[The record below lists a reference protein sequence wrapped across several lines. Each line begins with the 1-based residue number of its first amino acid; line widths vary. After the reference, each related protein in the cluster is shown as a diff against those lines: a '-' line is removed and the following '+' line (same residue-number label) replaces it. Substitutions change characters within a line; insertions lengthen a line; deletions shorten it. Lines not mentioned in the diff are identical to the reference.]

1 MTEEQIKTL
10 WINYKR
16 TNDRIL
22 RNQIIEH
29 YAPLVKIIAG
39 KLMIT
44 VGEHA
49 EYDDL
54 CSIGIFGLIDAI
66 DKYDLSKDIKFETYA
81 TLRIRGAILDEL
93 RKSDLVPRNVRLQL
107 KTYEKAKHELYL
119 SFGRNPTDEEIRD
132 YMNLS
137 EEEYKKFLLNLPFT
151 SLISLDEQLETGNQT
166 EIHSF
171 HQNPFET
178 PEENLNKQQLKES
191 LKYALEQLTER
202 EKNVI
207 LLVYYE
213 DLTMKEVSQ
222 ILEVTESRVSQ
233 LHSKA
238 LIKMRPYLDLT
249 QILS

>member
-1 MTEEQIKTL
+1 MTEEKIKTL
-10 WINYKR
+10 WTNYKR
-16 TNDRIL
+16 TNDRTL

-29 YAPLVKIIAG
+29 YASLVKIVAG

-44 VGEHA
+44 VGEHV

-54 CSIGIFGLIDAI
+54 CSIGVFGLIDAI
-66 DKYDLSKDIKFETYA
+66 DKYDLSKNIKFETYA
-81 TLRIRGAILDEL
+81 SLRIRGAILDEL
-93 RKSDLVPRNVRLQL
+93 RKSDLVPRTVRLQL

-119 SFGRNPTDEEIRD
+119 SLGRNPIDEEIRD

-178 PEENLNKQQLKES
+178 PEENIDKQQLKEN
-191 LKYALEQLTER
+191 LQQALEQLTER

-222 ILEVTESRVSQ
+222 ILEITESRVSQ

-249 QILS
+249 